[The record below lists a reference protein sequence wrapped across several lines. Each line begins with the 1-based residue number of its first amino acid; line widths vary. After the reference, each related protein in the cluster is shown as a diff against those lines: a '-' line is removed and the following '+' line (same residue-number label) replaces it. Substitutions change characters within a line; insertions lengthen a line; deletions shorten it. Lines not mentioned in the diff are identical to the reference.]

1 MLDVIGIVDVGDIIQ
16 ILVVI
21 AASPLL
27 SIPYNWY
34 KNREPG
40 LEYKIKSVSPLKPFM
55 EQYSKLDATYQ
66 GKLVE
71 HLALTKI
78 IIFNRS
84 GKTIEHTDIANEKGV
99 DINVQG
105 EILEVSLT
113 GKISNGCDFDLKKS
127 TEDKKNLML
136 TFHHMKNKT
145 AALVEILHSSDSF
158 DFKNPFLTAAGAKV
172 REISKNQN
180 FGGASYIPALYTFI
194 MLFLFSMIVVLFSE
208 SKTFED
214 LVLWLDWS
222 TAILLAAIV
231 LFVLLGAAIIL
242 ISVSAVNSFLF
253 NKKWISDLIKQF
265 DQKMIIELKE
275 EEPQKESEKKIFRL
289 ISKRLIQKLK
299 IGRADNV

>member
-27 SIPYNWY
+27 GILYNWY

-55 EQYSKLDATYQ
+55 KQYSKLDATYQ
-66 GKLVE
+66 GKLVK
-71 HLALTKI
+71 HLVLTKI

-105 EILEVSLT
+105 EILEEFLT

-127 TEDKKNLML
+127 KKDKKNLML
-136 TFHHMKNKT
+136 TFHHMKHKT

-158 DFKNPFLTAAGAKV
+158 DFKSPFLTAAGAKV

-180 FGGASYIPALYTFI
+180 FGGASYIPAIYTFI
-194 MLFLFSMIVVLFSE
+194 MLSLFSTIVVLFLESE
-208 SKTFED
+208 PYETLKS
-214 LVLWLDWS
+214 WLKWS
-222 TAILLAAIV
+222 DTISQVAIV
-231 LFVLLGAAIIL
+231 LFILLGAAIIL
-242 ISVSAVNSFLF
+242 ISVSAVNSFFF

-275 EEPQKESEKKIFRL
+275 EELKKEIEEKIFQL

-299 IGRADNV
+299 IKRAASK